1 MTKENASKITLLL
14 VDDDKLILTTL
25 ADGLRAEG
33 FDVLEASSGE
43 IALKLAREA
52 DPDLAICDVRMP
64 GMSGLELAP
73 RLREQSD
80 VPFIFLSAYGD
91 EDAVRLATEHG
102 ALGYL
107 VKPVNVP
114 EMLPTIRTAL
124 VRAVEIR
131 KLRNSGEQLNIAL
144 SNSREA
150 SMAIGILM
158 ERHRLD
164 RAAAYE
170 LLRDYA
176 RSNRRKLTEIAAEL
190 LDATETVNRVK
201 PAPPNGAGRE

>member
-201 PAPPNGAGRE
+201 PVPPNGAGRE